1 MLKGLK
7 NYYQV
12 LDVFKIMHRKK
23 RKRVEDLETI
33 NSEELRVFLEDLG
46 IHDVGINEVIPL
58 VLMISKDY

>member
-1 MLKGLK
+1 
-7 NYYQV
+7 
-12 LDVFKIMHRKK
+12 MHRKK